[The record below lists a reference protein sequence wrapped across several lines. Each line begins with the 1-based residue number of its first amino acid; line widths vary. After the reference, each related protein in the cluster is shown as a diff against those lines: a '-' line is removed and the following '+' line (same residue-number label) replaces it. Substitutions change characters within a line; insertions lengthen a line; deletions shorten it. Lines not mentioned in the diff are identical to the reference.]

1 MQAWSRALESS
12 WRVVAGVARYLGPLL
27 WETAIYFR
35 RLGLDAATGLRVLF
49 MHWRARRNP
58 ARAGELAGQRTAV
71 RARRAERWA
80 AWRAQTAARRMQV
93 RAAAVV
99 LVAIAFALARGP
111 QPQIS
116 RPAAI
121 PTNAA
126 QVGTVDPRPTADA
139 GAADVTPAV
148 DVRQVVAGFDAER
161 QRLRP
166 GEWTL
171 LRDPLVLERGRLG
184 AWDDFSV
191 ASPIVLKDEGRYRM
205 WFRGCRQAMREHACA
220 IGHATSSNGVVWEK
234 SSKPVFV
241 PGDQALR
248 DNLEE
253 IAVVKAGGRY
263 LLWYSVMANPFSGRR
278 RATLHLATSPD
289 GLVWTD
295 EGQVFEG
302 EPAVTMIIQHS
313 VFHDGQRFHLWYAA
327 KVADVSSYALQH
339 LSSQDGK
346 AWTVMGGTLLAD
358 LERSLTFESGR
369 LVVRAREGGGFRAF
383 FAYEPSRRPPTL
395 GVLVSE
401 DGTTWATDIPAQEA
415 LRAWPTDD
423 RGIQSLSGI
432 WDTDGLW
439 LWMDRRS
446 PRDEMEIGVAFR
458 KAG

>member
-1 MQAWSRALESS
+1 LALDSI
-12 WRVVAGVARYLGPLL
+12 WRFVGRVARYLGPLL
-27 WETAIYFR
+27 WETAIYVW
-35 RLGLDAATGLRVLF
+35 RLGLDAATGLRILF
-49 MHWRARRNP
+49 MHWRARRTP
-58 ARAGELAGQRTAV
+58 ARASELAEQRAV
-71 RARRAERWA
+71 LRARRAVRWVT
-80 AWRAQTAARRMQV
+80 WRDQTAARRMQV
-93 RAAAVV
+93 RAASVMLVSIALVV
-99 LVAIAFALARGP
+99 AREPG
-111 QPQIS
+111 QHIS
-116 RPAAI
+116 RPDVVR
-121 PTNAA
+121 PNAA
-126 QVGTVDPRPTADA
+126 DAETAGGRPTVDARA
-139 GAADVTPAV
+139 GDVTPAV
-148 DVRQVVAGFDAER
+148 DVRQVVAGFAADR

-191 ASPIVLKDEGRYRM
+191 ASPLVIKDDGRYRM
-205 WFRGCRQAMREHACA
+205 WYRGCRQAMREHACA

-234 SSKPVFV
+234 SAEPVFV
-241 PGDQALR
+241 PGDPALR

-263 LLWYSVMANPFSGRR
+263 FLWYSAMANPFSGRR

-302 EPAVTMIIQHS
+302 QPAVTMIIQHS
-313 VFHDGQRFHLWYAA
+313 AFYDGQRFHLWYAA
-327 KVADVSSYALQH
+327 KVADVSTYALQH

-346 AWTVMGGTLLAD
+346 AWTEMGGTLLAD

-369 LVVRAREGGGFRAF
+369 LLIRARDEGGFRAL

-395 GVLVSE
+395 GVLASE
-401 DGTTWATDIPAQEA
+401 DGTTWTTDVRTQEA
-415 LRAWPTDD
+415 LRAWADD
-423 RGIQSLSGI
+423 RGIQSLSGV

-439 LWMDRRS
+439 IWMDVRS
-446 PRDEMEIGVAFR
+446 PRDEMEVDVAFR